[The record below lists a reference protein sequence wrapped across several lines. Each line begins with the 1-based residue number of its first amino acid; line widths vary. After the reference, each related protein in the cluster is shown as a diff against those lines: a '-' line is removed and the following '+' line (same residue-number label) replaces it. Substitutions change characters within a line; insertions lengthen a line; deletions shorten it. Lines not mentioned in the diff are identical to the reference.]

1 MAGPNGRRYRI
12 EACKGHLPT
21 PVEGRDPALSGCWA
35 SEPEPQPEPTTR
47 PRPVPTARRLPGQE
61 VVGLCMTQSRAAE
74 HKFIPCNETPRP
86 RFRLRGRVVT
96 ATPERRLRQRR
107 RTADRR
113 RRQPH
118 PADQRRRLRGAVRRQ
133 SSRGVLWQ
141 DRPASAQPRRGPPSQ
156 RRAAPHRAGAAALAP
171 VHPRLRRPPHRPRQ
185 DQQGNHA
192 VSQTL
197 PRPRGLRPAPRVRQ
211 PAITAPDCRLTSI
224 EASRRDATRLAGS
237 CSLTQAQA
245 RPPAQRARA
254 T

>member
-86 RFRLRGRVVT
+86 GFRLRGRVVT

-156 RRAAPHRAGAAALAP
+156 RRAAPHRAGAAALASA
-171 VHPRLRRPPHRPRQ
+171 HPRRRRPPHRPRQ
-185 DQQGNHA
+185 DSELASLEPRMSPSRRPTGRRRLPDPVLA
-192 VSQTL
+192 GRRVAP
-197 PRPRGLRPAPRVRQ
+197 PRPGARSGRPRSGCAARGHAGW
-211 PAITAPDCRLTSI
+211 
-224 EASRRDATRLAGS
+224 RR
-237 CSLTQAQA
+237 
-245 RPPAQRARA
+245 
-254 T
+254 